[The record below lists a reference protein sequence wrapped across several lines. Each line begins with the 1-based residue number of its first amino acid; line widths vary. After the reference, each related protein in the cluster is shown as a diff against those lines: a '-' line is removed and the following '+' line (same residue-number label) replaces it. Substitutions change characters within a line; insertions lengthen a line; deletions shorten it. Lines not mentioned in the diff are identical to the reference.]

1 MNTNDLILAKLKKL
15 IHDLSYYE
23 VINQWDTN
31 QSYQKQIHQLNI
43 EIKTVCDVMNI
54 IGSDNFWIHENGI
67 IGFDNLYVDVKQ
79 RFGLF
84 SKV

>member
-23 VINQWDTN
+23 VINQWDKN